1 MKRFLLIGGGVIV
14 VVIAAIVVFL
24 FTGLGSAVKTA
35 IESIGSEATKTT
47 VTLNEADVSITSAS
61 GALRGLVVG
70 NPSGFSGPHAV
81 KLDEISVTL
90 DPASVTGDAIVLKEV
105 VVNAPAVA
113 YEILASGNNI
123 DAIRANVDAYA
134 NAQGGGGSSS
144 GSGGSGTKLIIE
156 NLYIRNGRVDVS
168 SNLLQ
173 GRNLGTTLP
182 EIHLTDIGKDKGG
195 ATPAEVAE
203 QIVDALAQGVGG
215 AVASLDIEGQLKG
228 LATGAG
234 GLTEGVGGVA
244 TGATD
249 AVTGSG
255 TTGGSLVPEGADKA
269 GEALKGV
276 LGQ

>member
-244 TGATD
+244 TGAPD

>member
-1 MKRFLLIGGGVIV
+1 MKRILLIGGGVV
-14 VVIAAIVVFL
+14 VVAVAAIVVFL

-35 IESIGSEATKTT
+35 VESIGSEATKTT

-70 NPSGFSGPHAV
+70 NPSGFSGPHAF

-134 NAQGGGGSSS
+134 NAQGGGGASSSS
-144 GSGGSGTKLIIE
+144 GSGSGTKLIIE

-173 GRNLGTTLP
+173 GQNLGAALP

-228 LATGAG
+228 LATGTG

-244 TGATD
+244 TD

-255 TTGGSLVPEGADKA
+255 TGGSLVPEGADKA
-269 GEALKGV
+269 GDALKGV

>member
-1 MKRFLLIGGGVIV
+1 MKRFLLIGGGVV
-14 VVIAAIVVFL
+14 VVVVAAIVVFL
-24 FTGLGSAVKTA
+24 FMGLGSAVKTA

-81 KLDEISVTL
+81 KLDEISVSL

-173 GRNLGTTLP
+173 GRNLGATLP

-234 GLTEGVGGVA
+234 GLSEGVGGVA

>member
-1 MKRFLLIGGGVIV
+1 MKRFLLIGGGVV
-14 VVIAAIVVFL
+14 VVVVAAVVVFL

-35 IESIGSEATKTT
+35 VESIGSEATKTT
-47 VTLNEADVSITSAS
+47 VTLNEADVSITSAT

-70 NPSGFSGPHAV
+70 NPSGFSGPHAFR
-81 KLDEISVTL
+81 LDEISVTL

-105 VVNAPAVA
+105 VVSAPSVA

-134 NAQGGGGSSS
+134 NAQSGGGASSS
-144 GSGGSGTKLIIE
+144 DAGAGGTKLIIE

-173 GRNLGTTLP
+173 GKNLGTALP
-182 EIHLTDIGKDKGG
+182 EIHLTDIGKDQGG

-234 GLTEGVGGVA
+234 GLAEGVEGVA
-244 TGATD
+244 TGAAT
-249 AVTGSG
+249 ATGTGSI
-255 TTGGSLVPEGADKA
+255 LPEGAGEA
-269 GEALKGV
+269 GKALKGV